1 MKQFPK
7 ATAFLQK
14 MNMTVDEALEYFEK
28 LEGGNRVESRNDN
41 TLSK

>member
-14 MNMTVDEALEYFEK
+14 MNMSVDEALAY
-28 LEGGNRVESRNDN
+28 LEGQGKGGL
-41 TLSK
+41 T